1 MKYLL
6 KLMKRSFSVKVF
18 KYALLYLKTTYKSSD
33 QIDQILTE
41 IQKCL
46 GHSKLKI
53 KNKRFLFNAYL
64 VHLRLG
70 HINLNR
76 IGRLIK
82 SELLNQLE
90 DNSLSP
96 CESFT

>member
-1 MKYLL
+1 MF
-6 KLMKRSFSVKVF
+6 R
-18 KYALLYLKTTYKSSD
+18 TTE
-33 QIDQILTE
+33 T
-41 IQKCL
+41 
-46 GHSKLKI
+46 H
-53 KNKRFLFNAYL
+53 NKRQKVSSNAYL
-64 VHLRLG
+64 WHLRLG

-82 SELLNQLE
+82 SELPNQLE